1 MRDNAFPKIGLALGS
16 GGAKGLAHIGV
27 IKSLETN
34 NIPIHFIAGASIGSL
49 IGAHYAAHKDVKKLE
64 ELIFDFDRSKGF
76 QLFDPAWRGG
86 LIKGRKAEQ
95 FIKDILEGATFDDMK
110 IPYAAV
116 ATDINTAETVTFREG
131 DIVKAIR
138 TSISVP
144 AFFQPVFY
152 KKRLLAD
159 GGLSNPVPVD
169 VVRAMGADIVIAV
182 NLDNVYVERA
192 LDALPPLSKIPLHSI
207 NILRHNLAMHSASK
221 ADIVIA
227 PKDVHQVGLLG
238 LNYVFSNEKAQ
249 TIIHA
254 GEEAAEEHMS
264 YLRDLLILKQRE
276 RTKLGRLRSILR
288 KMRKV
293 HTI

>member
-1 MRDNAFPKIGLALGS
+1 MAAVVFPKIGLALGS

-27 IKSLETN
+27 IKTLEKN
-34 NIPIHFIAGASIGSL
+34 NIPIDFIAGSSIGSL
-49 IGAHYAAHKDVKKLE
+49 IGAHYAAHKDVDKLE
-64 ELIFDFDRSKGF
+64 KLIFDFNRSKGF
-76 QLFDPAWRGG
+76 QLFDPAWKGG
-86 LIKGRKAEQ
+86 LVKGRKAER
-95 FIKDILEGATFDDMK
+95 FIEEILEGATFDKMK

-116 ATDINTAETVTFREG
+116 ATDINTAETVTFRQG

-152 KKRLLAD
+152 DKRLLAD

-169 VVRAMGADIVIAV
+169 VARAMGADIVIAV
-182 NLDNVYVERA
+182 NLDNVYVEKA
-192 LDALPPLSKIPLHSI
+192 LESLPALSTVPLHSI

-227 PKDVHQVGLLG
+227 PKDVMQVGILG
-238 LNYVFSNEKAQ
+238 LNYLFSTEKAQ

-254 GEEAAEEHMS
+254 GEAAAEEHMPI
-264 YLRDLLILKQRE
+264 LQELLLLKQKE
-276 RTKLGRLRSILR
+276 RTRLGRVISFLKRV
-288 KMRKV
+288 RKV
-293 HTI
+293 KSI